1 MNGMQPILFSPQEK
15 EFKTQGLGVLAH
27 AISCEVTE
35 ERNGI
40 FELEMK
46 YPMNGIHFKEIKDR
60 CILYTIPSPYR
71 LPQPFRIYR
80 ITKPLNGIC
89 NIYAQHISYD
99 LSGFPLNTF
108 TASSA
113 PQAMAGL
120 KSNTAIP
127 SDFRFWTD
135 KQTAAN
141 FKVSVPSS
149 TRSVL
154 GGQEGS
160 ILDIYGGEYEW
171 DKFTVKLHSH
181 RGQDNSVTIQYGKNL
196 TDAEQDRNI
205 SNVYTGIYPYWTNTE
220 GELVTCEPKTIKVP
234 GRYDFER
241 ILPVDF
247 SQDFEEKP
255 SPEQLQQKAQQYI
268 QANKIGTP
276 KVSITAKFVHLEQTE
291 EYKHLALLEKCDLCD
306 IVTIEFECLGI
317 DAKAKIIKIKTD
329 CLKGRYIEVEI
340 GDARTNIADTIV
352 GQGQEIHKKP
362 NVSEVQKIANTITNT
377 ILGAKGGT
385 VRFIDTNN
393 DGEPDTLYIAD
404 NADPAKAKKVWRFN
418 YEGWGASK
426 NGYNGPF
433 SVAATLEDGFYADF
447 ITAGVIN
454 AVLIKAGILQ
464 SKDGKSFWN
473 LDTGQ
478 MNLNGNFCAEDGHF
492 KTQLIN
498 GLLQMLYKNALQVEI
513 GALDKHGRGTVRTYK
528 GKNKETFSEQSSDNF
543 GVMIDG
549 KVKAIIGADDS
560 QKSGLLGL
568 WSGNGNKFI
577 QIQSGDDFSSIG
589 FGESFVVQPVLSKS
603 NNGTLLNVDNAHFSK
618 MNGIPLQYINFNDFA
633 TDYTFV
639 CFKNSDLNQANLM
652 KEVKNIENS

>member
-1 MNGMQPILFSPQEK
+1 MNGMHPILFGPQEK
-15 EFKTQGLGVLAH
+15 QFKTQGLGVLAH

-46 YPMNGIHFKEIKDR
+46 YPINGIHFEEIKDR

-80 ITKPLNGIC
+80 ITKPMNGIC
-89 NIYAQHISYD
+89 NIYARHISYD
-99 LSGFPLNTF
+99 LSGIPLNIF
-108 TASSA
+108 SASSA
-113 PQAMAGL
+113 PQAMTAL
-120 KSNTAIP
+120 QSNAAIQ
-127 SDFRFWTD
+127 SDFRFWTN
-135 KQTAAN
+135 KQTVAN

-160 ILDIYGGEYEW
+160 ILDVYGGEYEW
-171 DKFTVKLHSH
+171 DKFTVKLHSS
-181 RGQDNSVTIQYGKNL
+181 RGKDNGVTIRYGKNL
-196 TDAEQDRNI
+196 IDAEQDRNI

-220 GELVTCEPKTIKVP
+220 GELVICEPKIIKAP
-234 GRYDFER
+234 GSYDFER

-255 SPEQLQQKAQQYI
+255 SPEQLQQKTQQYI
-268 QANKIGTP
+268 QVNKIGTP

-291 EYKHLALLEKCDLCD
+291 EYNHLALLEKCDLCD
-306 IVTIEFECLGI
+306 IVTIDFERLGI
-317 DAKAKIIKIKTD
+317 DAKAKIIKTKTD

-340 GDARTNIADTIV
+340 GGARTNIADTIV
-352 GQGQEIHKKP
+352 SQGQGIHKKP
-362 NVSEVQKIANTITNT
+362 NASEVQKIANTITNT
-377 ILGAKGGT
+377 ILGAKGGA

-404 NADPAKAKKVWRFN
+404 NPDPVKAKKVWRFD
-418 YEGWGASK
+418 YEGWRASK

-433 SVAATLEDGFYADF
+433 SVVATLEDGFYADF

-454 AVLIKAGILQ
+454 AVLIKAGIMS

-473 LDTGQ
+473 LDTGE
-478 MNLNGNFCAEDGHF
+478 MNLNGTFSAENGDF

-528 GKNKETFSEQSSDNF
+528 GKNKGTFSEQSSDNF
-543 GVMIDG
+543 GVVIDG
-549 KVKAIIGADDS
+549 KAKAVIGVDDF

-568 WSGNGNKFI
+568 WSESGNEFI
-577 QIQSGDDFSSIG
+577 QIQAGDNFSSIS
-589 FGESFVVQPVLSKS
+589 FGESFVALPVLSK
-603 NNGTLLNVDNAHFSK
+603 NNDGTRLNVDNAHFSEV
-618 MNGIPLQYINFNDFA
+618 NGIPLQYIRFNDFA
-633 TDYTFV
+633 TDYTFL
-639 CFKNSDLNQANLM
+639 CFKNSDMNKSNLI
-652 KEVKNIENS
+652 KEVKNIEHP